1 MWNQL
6 EECPVNEVVLG
17 NLKYQ
22 ISISNSVSNSVKCE
36 VYFFL
41 MSGGKTLQNALH
53 LAKNNLIF

>member
-1 MWNQL
+1 MRWCL
-6 EECPVNEVVLG
+6 VILST
-17 NLKYQ
+17 KF
-22 ISISNSVSNSVKCE
+22 SISNSVSNSVKCE